1 MIKKDVTLL
10 RDKLLTIARLGSAVA
25 LLGWDEEVNLP
36 KKAHA
41 YRGEVKAQLASD
53 LHEKVTDKSFTQL
66 VRDLNEDEIFASLT
80 VNDQVIVREVL
91 RDVERAQKIPAELV
105 RESAELTSQAF
116 GAWTE
121 ARKKSDFS
129 IFQPYLEK
137 IVKLNRREAE
147 YLGYK
152 ESPYDAL
159 LDGFEPGLTARK
171 VENLFMPLA
180 AELKELILQASQ
192 QKVPTLPKAR
202 YDLLAQKKLN
212 EAVAAKMG
220 YDLEAGRLDVSPH
233 PFTIDFHPTDVR
245 ITTRY
250 SENDFWEALGSTIH
264 ETGHALY
271 QQGLPPGDFGTPLG
285 EPVSLGVHES
295 QSRIWEN
302 FVGKSR
308 SFVEYLYPL
317 LIEYFGIETIQYTPD
332 ELYTWL
338 NRVQPNLIRVESDEV
353 TYNMHILL
361 RFEIEKGLMEGTIK
375 VEDVPHMWQ
384 EKVKEYLGIEVTNDA
399 MGALQDVHW
408 SHGTLGYFPT
418 YTLGNIYSAQLYNS
432 INKAVP
438 DLSSK
443 FEEGNFQP
451 FLNWLRKEIHQYG
464 RTYEPEELI
473 ARATGKPVSSEYLL
487 EHLRSKI
494 I

>member
-1 MIKKDVTLL
+1 MKNTNELKA
-10 RDKLLTIARLGSAVA
+10 KLLTIARLGSAVA

-41 YRGEVKAQLASD
+41 YRGEVKAQLASE
-53 LHEKVTDKSFTQL
+53 LHEKITDKSFIQL
-66 VRDLNEDEIFASLT
+66 VRDLNEGEIFASLDA
-80 VNDQVIVREVL
+80 NDQVIVREVL

-116 GAWTE
+116 GAWAE

-137 IVKLNRREAE
+137 VVELNQREAE

-171 VENLFMPLA
+171 VEDLFQPLA
-180 AELKELILQASQ
+180 TELAVLIKKAAG
-192 QKVPTLPKAR
+192 KPVPTLPGAT
-202 YDLLAQKKLN
+202 YDLAVQKKLN
-212 EAVAAKMG
+212 EAIAQTLG
-220 YDLEAGRLDVSPH
+220 YDFGAGRLDISPH
-233 PFTIDFHPTDVR
+233 PFTIDFHTTDVR

-250 SENDFWEALGSTIH
+250 NEKDFWEALGSTIH

-271 QQGLPPGDFGTPLG
+271 QQGLSVEGFGTPLG

-308 SFVEYLYPL
+308 SFVEYLHPL
-317 LIEYFGIETIQYTPD
+317 LVEYFGNQAIQYTPD
-332 ELYTWL
+332 ELHAWL

-361 RFEIEKGLMEGTIK
+361 RFEIEKGLVEGSVK
-375 VEDVPHMWQ
+375 VEDIPSLWQ
-384 EKVKEYLGIEVTNDA
+384 QKVKDYLGIEVSNDA
-399 MGALQDVHW
+399 VGALQDVHW

-418 YTLGNIYSAQLYNS
+418 YTLGNIYSAQLYDS
-432 INKAVP
+432 ISKTIP
-438 DLSSK
+438 DLTSQ
-443 FEEGNFQP
+443 FEKGNFKP
-451 FLNWLRKEIHQYG
+451 FLTWLRKEIHQYG
-464 RTYEPEELI
+464 RIYQPEELI
-473 ARATGKPVSSEYLL
+473 EHATGEPVSSEYLL
-487 EHLRSKI
+487 NHLKAKVE
-494 I
+494 